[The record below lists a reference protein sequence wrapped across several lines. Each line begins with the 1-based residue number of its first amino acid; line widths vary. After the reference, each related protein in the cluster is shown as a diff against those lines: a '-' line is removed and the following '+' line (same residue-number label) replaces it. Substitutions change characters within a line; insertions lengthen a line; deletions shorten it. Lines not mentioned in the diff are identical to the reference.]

1 MCDAPHTM
9 LGTNG
14 FFQVKSTPLMNSN
27 DYKNSEQQIIMK
39 EDSEMHIKKDKI
51 RTCYLSKPYAQFWS
65 STVTNFY
72 KQYI

>member
-1 MCDAPHTM
+1 M

-51 RTCYLSKPYAQFWS
+51 RTCYLSKPYAQF
-65 STVTNFY
+65 
-72 KQYI
+72 